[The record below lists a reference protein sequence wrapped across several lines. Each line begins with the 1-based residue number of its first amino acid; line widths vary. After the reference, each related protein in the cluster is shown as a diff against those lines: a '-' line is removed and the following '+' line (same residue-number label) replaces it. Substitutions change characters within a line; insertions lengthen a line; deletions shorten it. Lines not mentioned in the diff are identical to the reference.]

1 MTADDGTNS
10 YGTASIYNPTV
21 MTLDLGRVALGMSVG
36 YTDVGTAF
44 VDPLVLKP
52 GNNTFDLRAEVYQLV
67 VAGIVLSQGNAVLSV
82 DLKGINSTVNGKLL
96 PYYTSM
102 IQETSMQVQLN
113 VTEALEGSGLT

>member
-1 MTADDGTNS
+1 
-10 YGTASIYNPTV
+10 

-36 YTDVGTAF
+36 YTDVGTAY

-52 GNNTFDLRAEVYQLV
+52 GNNTVDLRAEVYQLV
-67 VAGIVLSQGNAVLSV
+67 VAGIVLSQGNAILSV
-82 DLKGINSTVNGKLL
+82 DLKGINSTINGQLL
-96 PYYTSM
+96 PYYTAM